1 MVITDHQ
8 PLTHLMEQQVLSRL
22 QSRWLRL
29 GLFLSI
35 QPKVVYQLGR
45 PNIVADALLRS
56 RPIVAKSE
64 ESAHQEQQDDQ
75 DAEKQYDQAFTVTS
89 SVRVEESELMAFRDA
104 QQADPM
110 MRKLL
115 ELPEVE
121 LKCKNFGISPQG
133 ILVKVEDNKQR
144 LVVPQEMRQKILQEN
159 YDVPTIGHVGIQ
171 HIVDL
176 VKWTYWWCGLWS
188 DAAHYVRSCL
198 VCQRMKSD
206 NRKKAGALLPIP
218 LPERAWQQ
226 ITTDLVT
233 DLPESEG
240 NTAVAVFVDRLT
252 KMVHFFPCTKE
263 ITAAEYAHLFV
274 NQVFR
279 LHGMPEVIISDRD
292 PRFMSKFWEEMFS
305 LLGTDL
311 QFSTAFHPE
320 TDGQSEVTIHVLE
333 NFLRPYIEHRP
344 STWTAQLPLSKFAIN
359 NAVNVSIGFTPFHLN
374 SGQHPIIPTMLLAR
388 GKPMGSN
395 EAVKEALER
404 MKTALAD
411 AQTNLQRAQKRM
423 KRAVDKRRR
432 SEMHKVGDEVI
443 LTIAN
448 LHSYC
453 PHLPPKIKARWVGP
467 FHITR
472 EISPVTYELDL
483 LPSWRIHPSSMLAS

>member
-35 QPKVVYQLGR
+35 QPKVVYQPGR
-45 PNIVADALLRS
+45 ANIVANALLRS
-56 RPIVAKSE
+56 RPIVAKYE

-104 QQADPM
+104 QRANPVL
-110 MRKLL
+110 RKLL
-115 ELPEVE
+115 ELLEVE
-121 LKCKNFGISPQG
+121 LKRKNFEISPQG

-159 YDVPTIGHVGIQ
+159 YDVPTVGHVGIQ
-171 HIVDL
+171 QTMDL
-176 VKWTYWWCGLWS
+176 VKRTYWWCRLWS
-188 DAAHYVRSCL
+188 DAAHYVRSSL
-198 VCQRMKSD
+198 VCQRMKSG

-218 LPERAWQQ
+218 LPERPWQQ

-240 NTAVAVFVDRLT
+240 NTAVAVFLDRLT

-263 ITAAEYAHLFV
+263 ITAIEYAHLFV

-305 LLGTDL
+305 LLRTDL

-320 TDGQSEVTIHVLE
+320 TNGQSEVTIHVLE

-344 STWTAQLPLSKFAIN
+344 ST
-359 NAVNVSIGFTPFHLN
+359 
-374 SGQHPIIPTMLLAR
+374 
-388 GKPMGSN
+388 
-395 EAVKEALER
+395 
-404 MKTALAD
+404 
-411 AQTNLQRAQKRM
+411 
-423 KRAVDKRRR
+423 
-432 SEMHKVGDEVI
+432 
-443 LTIAN
+443 
-448 LHSYC
+448 
-453 PHLPPKIKARWVGP
+453 
-467 FHITR
+467 
-472 EISPVTYELDL
+472 
-483 LPSWRIHPSSMLAS
+483 